1 MLPGAYPDY
10 NPQVQGLL
18 FLGFILGTLI
28 SEILFSGG
36 LSDYL
41 MRRAARNNNGE
52 RIPKKRLLLYFPAAL
67 RMNPLSS
74 T

>member
-18 FLGFILGTLI
+18 FLGFIIGTLI
-28 SEILFSGG
+28 SEMLFSGG

-41 MRRAARNNNGE
+41 VQRSALKNNGI
-52 RIPKKRLLLYFPAAL
+52 RIPEKRLLLYFPAAIRKCVSFL
-67 RMNPLSS
+67 A
-74 T
+74 